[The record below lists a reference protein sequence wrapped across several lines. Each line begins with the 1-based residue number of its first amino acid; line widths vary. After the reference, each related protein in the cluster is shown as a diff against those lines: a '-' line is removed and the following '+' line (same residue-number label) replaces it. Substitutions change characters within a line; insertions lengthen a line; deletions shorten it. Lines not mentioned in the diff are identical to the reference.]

1 MHRSAQSLFHRNLD
15 RILTHFGDNQRLG
28 YSIRG
33 STVGCNRRA
42 EILAVSSEELH
53 HLAIIKTPN
62 ADDAVMGRS
71 HHVPCSYLID
81 VGTIFQVSINP
92 IQRSLRLIRC
102 FISICYSINRN
113 MIGSRKRYFPIFAQ
127 RIRCYICISYCIT
140 SVPLKRDTSETDYQ
154 NGIWMLPLIS
164 SFTIEQSCNLCKSS
178 IWLIRLS

>member
-1 MHRSAQSLFHRNLD
+1 MEKSEQFTLLAFFPLLFMILRIVHRSAQSLFHCNLD
-15 RILTHFGDNQRLG
+15 RILTHLGDNQRLG

-33 STVGCNRRA
+33 CTIRCNRRA
-42 EILAVSSEELH
+42 EILAVSCEELH

-81 VGTIFQVSINP
+81 VGTILQVSINP

-154 NGIWMLPLIS
+154 NGI
-164 SFTIEQSCNLCKSS
+164 
-178 IWLIRLS
+178 

>member
-53 HLAIIKTPN
+53 H
-62 ADDAVMGRS
+62 
-71 HHVPCSYLID
+71 HVPCSYLID
-81 VGTIFQVSINP
+81 VGTILQVSINP

-127 RIRCYICISYCIT
+127 RIRCYICISYCRGC
-140 SVPLKRDTSETDYQ
+140 V
-154 NGIWMLPLIS
+154 IS
-164 SFTIEQSCNLCKSS
+164 LWRTLFIYCFRS
-178 IWLIRLS
+178 I

>member
-1 MHRSAQSLFHRNLD
+1 MILRIVHRSAQSLFHRNLD

-33 STVGCNRRA
+33 CTIRCNRRA

-81 VGTIFQVSINP
+81 VGTILQVNINL

-102 FISICYSINRN
+102 FISICYSINRK

-127 RIRCYICISYCIT
+127 RIRCYICICYCIT

-154 NGIWMLPLIS
+154 NGI
-164 SFTIEQSCNLCKSS
+164 
-178 IWLIRLS
+178 